1 MSCNNLALSVDRER
15 DRCDTGVAATST
27 DSPRFMTVE
36 TRRAH
41 VWAGHIANKPSMSD
55 VGRSAGP
62 VIEFEIETDLRR
74 LNVGGP
80 FPPVGHGEHKWGND
94 RQ

>member
-62 VIEFEIETDLRR
+62 VVGFEIEIDLRR

-80 FPPVGHGEHKWGND
+80 FPAVGHRQHK
-94 RQ
+94 